1 MAGAIL
7 AAKMGKIPQAKMP
20 MIQEMAKWQALD
32 TNNKESSIEDN
43 DIVIA
48 FNKHNLAE
56 ADEFKA
62 IMQKA

>member
-32 TNNKESSIEDN
+32 TYNKESSIEDN

-56 ADEFKA
+56 SDEFKA
-62 IMQKA
+62 IMQRA